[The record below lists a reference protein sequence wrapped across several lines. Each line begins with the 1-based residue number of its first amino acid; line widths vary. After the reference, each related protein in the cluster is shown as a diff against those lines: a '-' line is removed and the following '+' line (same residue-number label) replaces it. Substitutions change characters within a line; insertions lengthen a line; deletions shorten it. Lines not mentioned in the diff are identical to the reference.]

1 MDEEIRQIMFDIGTD
16 SRKYKVE
23 VIWDSAIYVQESESD
38 YLPGPYYLVSWKGY
52 SEEKNT

>member
-1 MDEEIRQIMFDIGTD
+1 MFDIGTD